1 MYLEVCTPST
11 CKACAVI
18 HKCKLRKNKAGW
30 FGVGC
35 VCVWWWCGGIC
46 YVINLLN
53 VCHFLHCRVFGHFEK
68 PLFLELCRN
77 VETKFIP
84 AGAYLFKRGQ
94 PDDCIFVVQS
104 GRLVV
109 FITEPVS

>member
-1 MYLEVCTPST
+1 M
-11 CKACAVI
+11 
-18 HKCKLRKNKAGW
+18 
-30 FGVGC
+30 
-35 VCVWWWCGGIC
+35 
-46 YVINLLN
+46 
-53 VCHFLHCRVFGHFEK
+53 FGHFEK

-109 FITEPVS
+109 FITEPVSHISYFAEVKTVQNHTYIEAET